1 MTKETH
7 SGKKRGYGQWK
18 VMYRTWKLFRDLSQI
33 LEISASSE
41 FMRNMLQ
48 KRTGRY
54 VAVHERN
61 GWDISEQ
68 IFNVA
73 DFHVISFTKHEKV
86 TSNEAYLKPS

>member
-1 MTKETH
+1 
-7 SGKKRGYGQWK
+7 
-18 VMYRTWKLFRDLSQI
+18 
-33 LEISASSE
+33 
-41 FMRNMLQ
+41 MRNMLQ

-73 DFHVISFTKHEKV
+73 DFHVISFTKHEKD

>member
-1 MTKETH
+1 
-7 SGKKRGYGQWK
+7 
-18 VMYRTWKLFRDLSQI
+18 
-33 LEISASSE
+33 
-41 FMRNMLQ
+41 MLQ

-68 IFNVA
+68 IFNVV
-73 DFHVISFTKHEKV
+73 DFHVISFTKHEKD